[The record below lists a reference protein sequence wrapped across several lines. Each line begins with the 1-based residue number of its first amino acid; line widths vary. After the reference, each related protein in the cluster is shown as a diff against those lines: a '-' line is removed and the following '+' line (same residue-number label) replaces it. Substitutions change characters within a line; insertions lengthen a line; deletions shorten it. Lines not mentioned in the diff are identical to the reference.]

1 MYRLSSR
8 NLHFTRQL
16 TRQKSHFDTQS
27 LLSTYS
33 RNFSAA
39 GLVGKQLNEITI
51 GVLSEIDPEERR
63 VAQVPSS
70 IEKLVKQGYNVIVED
85 GAGKGASF
93 SNKDY
98 EQVGAK
104 IVSSD
109 DVYNSDIIVKVK
121 PPTPEEIKRINPNA
135 TFISSLYPG
144 RNEEIKNEIV
154 AQGCNSFAL
163 DCVPRISRAQ
173 SMDILSSMANI
184 AGYKAVVEAANE
196 FHRFFPGQITAA
208 GKVQPAK
215 VLIIGGG
222 VAGLSACGTAKNMGA
237 IVRAFDTRPVVREQV
252 ESLGAQ
258 FLTVEIEEDG
268 EGKGGYAKEM
278 SQEFIDAEMALFRE
292 QCKDVDIIITTALI
306 PGRAAPKLILKDMVD
321 SMKPGSVIIDLAAEA
336 GGNCEYTVPNEKYVH
351 SNGVKVIG
359 YTDFPSRLPAQSST
373 LFANNIVK
381 FLGEFGSKDN
391 GWEPDFE
398 SNDVLRG
405 SVIGQDGVCKWPTKI
420 DIGPPP
426 GSAAAKKPSVADTV
440 VKVDPFTSQ
449 LKKALGTTALLG
461 TILGAGVISP
471 DPQFTQ
477 TLTTFALAGIVGYH
491 VVWGVTPA
499 LHSPL
504 MSVTNAV
511 SGTTAVGGLML
522 MGGGMVPHTTAQTL
536 GALALGLSC
545 VNIGGGFLVT
555 NRMLNMFKRPD
566 DEKDH
571 AYLYGIPAAAF
582 LSGYAYTRMQG
593 MTEVIQMGYL
603 AASLGCIGGIAG
615 LSKQSTARV
624 GNALGMVGVGTGVM
638 ATIGAIPWDAGVPM
652 QIATLGAVGAGTG
665 MYFAKKVEV
674 TELPEMVA
682 AFHSLVGLA
691 ATATSIGSHLN
702 EVGHF
707 AAGDPMAGIHM
718 GAIYAGTFIGTVTFT
733 GSIAA
738 YLKLTNRISSQSI
751 AFPAKNAVNVGLLAG
766 SAGCGYLYMNNPTA
780 EGTMMSALLGTVALS
795 GVLGAH
801 TTTAI
806 GGADMPVVI
815 TVLNSYSG
823 WALCAEGFI
832 LGNDLL
838 TIVGSLVGSSGAILS
853 YIMCKAMNR
862 DLVNVLFGGWNQVGG
877 GGEAMAI
884 EGTAKEIDIAGAVEA
899 MADAKSVI
907 IVPGYGMAVAKAQYP
922 IKDICDQLKAK
933 GCDVKFGIHPV
944 AGRMPGQMNVL
955 LAEAGV
961 PYDIVLEM
969 DEINDDFS
977 NTDLVLVLGAND
989 TVNSAAE
996 EDPNSQLAGMPVLK
1010 VWNSKQV
1017 IVMKRTLGVG
1027 YAAVDNPV
1035 FYKENTDMLLGDAK
1049 STCDALASGIRER
1062 P

>member
-1 MYRLSSR
+1 MLPIRCKLNLGRILCKHFKKYSYKINIRHISQGQPLSS
-8 NLHFTRQL
+8 
-16 TRQKSHFDTQS
+16 
-27 LLSTYS
+27 
-33 RNFSAA
+33 
-39 GLVGKQLNEITI
+39 VTI
-51 GVLSEIDPEERR
+51 GVLREIDAEEKR

-70 IEKLVKQGYNVIVED
+70 IEKLIKQGYNIQVESN
-85 GAGKGASF
+85 AGSNASF
-93 SNKDY
+93 SNLDY
-98 EQVGAK
+98 ESVGAS
-104 IVSSD
+104 IVSQNDIYSS
-109 DVYNSDIIVKVK
+109 SDIILKVK
-121 PPTPEEIKRINPNA
+121 PPTIDEISQLNA
-135 TFISSLYPG
+135 STTFISTLYPG
-144 RNEEIKNEIV
+144 RNEELKNKLV
-154 AQGCNSFAL
+154 SQKCDAFAL

-184 AGYKAVVEAANE
+184 AGYKAVIEAANE

-215 VLIIGGG
+215 ILIIGGG
-222 VAGLSACGTAKNMGA
+222 VAGLSACGAAKNMGA
-237 IVRAFDTRPVVREQV
+237 IVRVFDTRAAVKEQA

-258 FLTVEIEEDG
+258 FLTVEIEEEG

-278 SQEFIDAEMALFRE
+278 SQAFIDAEMALFRD
-292 QCKDVDIIITTALI
+292 QCKEVDIVITTALI
-306 PGRAAPKLILKDMVD
+306 PGKPAPKLILKDMVD

-336 GGNCEYTVPNEKYVH
+336 GGNCEYTVPHEKYIH
-351 SNGVKVIG
+351 SNGVKIIG
-359 YTDFPSRLPAQSST
+359 YTDFPSRLAAQSST

-391 GWEPDFE
+391 GWEPQYDT
-398 SNDVLRG
+398 NDVLRG
-405 SVIGQDGVCKWPTKI
+405 SMVCKDGELKWPTPI
-420 DIGPPP
+420 DLGPPP
-426 GSAAAKKPSVADTV
+426 GSVPDKKPETAIVIEPPN
-440 VKVDPFTSQ
+440 PFNIQ
-449 LKKALGTTALLG
+449 LKRALGTTALLG
-461 TILGAGVISP
+461 TILGAGYISP

-522 MGGGMVPHTTAQTL
+522 MGGGLLPHTTAQTL
-536 GALALGLSC
+536 GALSLGLSC
-545 VNIGGGFLVT
+545 INIGGGFLIT
-555 NRMLNMFKRPD
+555 HRMLNMFRRDTDEPD
-566 DEKDH
+566 Y
-571 AYLYGIPAAAF
+571 AYLYGIPAVTF
-582 LSGYAYTRMQG
+582 LGGYAYTRMNNI
-593 MTEVIQMGYL
+593 TETIQMGYL

-615 LSKQSTARV
+615 LSKQSSARI
-624 GNALGMVGVGTGVM
+624 GNVLGMTGVGIGVL
-638 ATIGAIPWDAGVPM
+638 ATIGALPWAPGVPL
-652 QIATLGAVGAGTG
+652 QIATLGAVGATTG
-665 MYFAKKVEV
+665 MYFAKKVQV

-682 AFHSLVGLA
+682 AFHSLVVLA
-691 ATATSIGSHLN
+691 ATATSIGSHLT
-702 EVGHF
+702 EVTHF
-707 AAGDPMAGIHM
+707 AAGDPMANIHM
-718 GAIYAGTFIGTVTFT
+718 GAIFAGTFIGTVTFT

-738 YLKLTNRISSQSI
+738 FLKLRNLISSQSI
-751 AFPAKNAVNVGLLAG
+751 AFPFKNGVNVGLLGG
-766 SAGCGYLYMNNPTA
+766 SIGCGYLYMNNPTN
-780 EGTMMSALLGTVALS
+780 ESLMMSSLLGTVLLS
-795 GVLGAH
+795 GVFGAH

-877 GGEAMAI
+877 GGPAMEI
-884 EGTAKEIDIAGAVEA
+884 TGTAKEIDVLGAIDSLC
-899 MADAKSVI
+899 DAKSVI

-922 IKDICDQLKAK
+922 IKDICDQLKSR
-933 GCDVKFGIHPV
+933 GTNVRFGIHPV

-961 PYDIVLEM
+961 PYDQVLEM
-969 DEINDDFS
+969 DEINDDFP

-996 EDPNSQLAGMPVLK
+996 EDPNSQLAGMPVLR

-1049 STCDALASGIRER
+1049 ATTDALSSGLRER
-1062 P
+1062 S

>member
-1 MYRLSSR
+1 MLSRSKLLLGPLRYSFRRLFSSR
-8 NLHFTRQL
+8 P
-16 TRQKSHFDTQS
+16 
-27 LLSTYS
+27 LSE
-33 RNFSAA
+33 
-39 GLVGKQLNEITI
+39 LTI
-51 GVLSEIDPEERR
+51 GVLKENDPDEKR

-70 IEKLVKQGYNVIVED
+70 IEKLIKQGYTVQVED
-85 GAGKGASF
+85 GAGAKASF
-93 SNKDY
+93 SNLDY
-98 EQVGAK
+98 EAIGAK
-104 IVSSD
+104 IVSNNEI
-109 DVYNSDIIVKVK
+109 YNSDVIVKVK
-121 PPTPEEIKRINPNA
+121 PPTQDEVARINPKT
-135 TFISSLYPG
+135 TFISTLYPA
-144 RNEEIKNEIV
+144 RNPEIKDSLVNN
-154 AQGCNSFAL
+154 GCDSFAL

-184 AGYKAVVEAANE
+184 AGYKAVIEAANE
-196 FHRFFPGQITAA
+196 FSRFFPGQITAA

-215 VLIIGGG
+215 ILIIGGG
-222 VAGLSACGTAKNMGA
+222 VAGLSACGAAKNMGA
-237 IVRAFDTRPVVREQV
+237 IVRAFDTRPAVREQI

-278 SQEFIDAEMALFRE
+278 SKEFIDAEMKLFRE
-292 QCKDVDIIITTALI
+292 QCRDVDIIITTALI
-306 PGRAAPKLILKDMVD
+306 PGKPAPKLILKDMVD
-321 SMKPGSVIIDLAAEA
+321 SMKPGSVIVDLAAEA

-359 YTDFPSRLPAQSST
+359 YTDFPSRLATQSST

-381 FLGEFGSKDN
+381 FLGEFGAKDS
-391 GWEPDFE
+391 GWDPQYDT
-398 SNDVLRG
+398 NDVLRG
-405 SVIGQDGVCKWPTKI
+405 SIVSRQGELRWPTTI

-426 GSAAAKKPSVADTV
+426 GAAKPAGKAKKEEV
-440 VKVDPFTSQ
+440 VVRDPFNAQ
-449 LKKALGTTALLG
+449 LRRAVGATALLG
-461 TILGAGVISP
+461 GILGAGIISP
-471 DPQFTQ
+471 DPSFTQ

-522 MGGGMVPHTTAQTL
+522 MGGGLIPHTSAQAL
-536 GALALGLSC
+536 GAISLGLSC
-545 VNIGGGFLVT
+545 INIGGGFLVT
-555 NRMLNMFKRPD
+555 QRMLNMFRRDKS
-566 DEKDH
+566 EKDY
-571 AYLYGIPAAAF
+571 AYLYGIPLATF
-582 LSGYAYTRMQG
+582 MSGYAYTRMQG
-593 MTEVIQMGYL
+593 ITETVQMGYL

-615 LSKQSTARV
+615 LSKQSTARI
-624 GNALGMVGVGTGVM
+624 GNALGMVGVSTGVLC
-638 ATIGAIPWDAGVPM
+638 TIGAIPWAAGVPM
-652 QIATLGAVGAGTG
+652 QIAALGATGAGVG

-682 AFHSLVGLA
+682 AFHSLVGIA

-702 EVGHF
+702 EVQHF
-707 AAGDPMAGIHM
+707 AMGDPMAGIHM
-718 GAIYAGTFIGTVTFT
+718 GAIFAGTFIGTITFT
-733 GSIAA
+733 GSVAA
-738 YLKLTNRISSQSI
+738 FLKLRNLISSQSI

-766 SAGCGYLYMNNPTA
+766 SLGCGYLYMSNPGS
-780 EGTMMSALLGTVALS
+780 EGIMLSSLLGTVALS
-795 GVLGAH
+795 GVFGAH

-862 DLVNVLFGGWNQVGG
+862 DLVNVLFGGWNQMGASG
-877 GGEAMAI
+877 PAAAI
-884 EGTAKEIDIAGAVEA
+884 EGTATEIDVHGMVDALL
-899 MADAKSVI
+899 DAKNVI

-922 IKDICDQLKAK
+922 IKDICDQLKAR
-933 GCDVKFGIHPV
+933 GADIRFGIHPV

-969 DEINDDFS
+969 DEINDDMPD
-977 NTDLVLVLGAND
+977 TDLVMVLGAND

-1010 VWNSKQV
+1010 VWQSKHV
-1017 IVMKRTLGVG
+1017 VVMKRSLGVG

-1035 FYKENTDMLLGDAK
+1035 FYKDNTDMLLGDAK
-1049 STCDALASGIRER
+1049 ATCDALASGIRER
-1062 P
+1062 S